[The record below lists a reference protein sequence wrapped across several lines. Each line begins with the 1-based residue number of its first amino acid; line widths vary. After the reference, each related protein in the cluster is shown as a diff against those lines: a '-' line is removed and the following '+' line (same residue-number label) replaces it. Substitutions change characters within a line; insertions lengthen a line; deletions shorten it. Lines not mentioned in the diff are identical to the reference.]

1 MILNI
6 HATVERLRSFLT
18 LIALLLTAA
27 VISAPAA
34 ARGMHGFSHAAA
46 PVASGEHHH
55 HGADGEVT
63 THGGEDQNA
72 PKSDGSPIG
81 QIGHSHLAGTA
92 CDALPQPS
100 RDLLAA
106 CAAGRDTPLSADTP
120 ALGTLG
126 WSPQK
131 RPPRT
136 A

>member
-1 MILNI
+1 MNI
-6 HATVERLRSFLT
+6 HASVERLRSFLT
-18 LIALLLTAA
+18 LVALLLTAA

-55 HGADGEVT
+55 HDADGEVT
-63 THGGEDQNA
+63 THGAEYQTA
-72 PKSDGSPIG
+72 PKSDDSPMG
-81 QIGHSHLAGTA
+81 QIGHSHMAATA
-92 CDALPQPS
+92 FDALPQPG
-100 RDLLAA
+100 RDLLTA
-106 CAAGRDTPLSADTP
+106 CAAGRDTPLPADTP